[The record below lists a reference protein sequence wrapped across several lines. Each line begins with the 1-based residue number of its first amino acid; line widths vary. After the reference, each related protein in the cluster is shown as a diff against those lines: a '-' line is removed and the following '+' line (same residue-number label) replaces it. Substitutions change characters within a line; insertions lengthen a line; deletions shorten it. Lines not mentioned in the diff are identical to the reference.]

1 MPQNLF
7 KIFDG
12 RNYFWQWDTNQKL
25 VVLDPTVDEVHFS
38 NRDMSH
44 AIPKDVCT
52 DKDGKRVCYIPDVLL
67 TLPKNLVA
75 SAYVTDD
82 NATKTLRSVK
92 FAVRQRPI
100 PADYVTN
107 EDLQFEDFTERLGII
122 EDIIEDSCLV
132 QRFSTIEDAEQ
143 WAKESKDAGAII
155 SVNTG
160 TQWETYVVEDDYNIT
175 PISCDEETIIRDIE
189 ALRQLVGNSSVV
201 NQIEQYI
208 LNLNLPNV
216 YDAKGSAAQA
226 LVDAKEYVNKASSSM
241 QAKLDKEVER
251 AQYEEAAITTTML
264 QINDRATEIQEDV
277 DSLETFVGKLPNSTT
292 AKTIVEYVDA
302 KTEDIASGELVR
314 ELSARIEDAVA
325 NTLTLKVA
333 LADEGENVVA
343 DKSFA
348 EIFNA
353 YNDGRTVCVVY
364 RNGIYPL
371 TLIRNDGVVFG
382 LDDGVTHERIMCRS
396 YGDID
401 TWTYTIEEA
410 IASSYYLGG
419 VRAEPRTDDY
429 TVPVKIGN
437 NGFLYIPEAQEQ
449 AKSDWNVND
458 ETSPAY
464 VKNRTHYRAM
474 QDLVTIDDSN
484 ITLDVD
490 DKLYRKLYEG
500 HTFPNLGETIHI
512 TFNGNTYSFVAHHT
526 DDSYLVFDT
535 MGDTDEELI
544 SGTGTYGFSL
554 SWQEWYGYYS
564 YLYTN
569 VKTVN
574 EFKVVIEH
582 DTYVQLPEEY
592 IAYKPGKIVTGQKFI
607 IDGEE
612 VAAVESAEIFND
624 YGKNIAIGSCSH
636 AEGTSTKA
644 IGYYAHAEGQMTT
657 ASGQTSHA
665 EGAGTTASGTF
676 SHAEGQDTLASGSR
690 AHAEGTDTV
699 ASGVNAHAEGGYA
712 VAGGIDS
719 HAEGHKTIASSDY
732 QHVQGQY
739 NVEDTTGKYAHIIG
753 NGTSDK
759 TRSNAHTIDWN
770 GLGWFKD
777 GVKVGGTGQDDVTA
791 KLLATTEYVDTAVKQ
806 ITGVSSLPGVRVA
819 EVSLLSANW
828 VGDASPYSQVLE
840 LEGITEYS
848 QVDLKPNIQ
857 QLAIFHNKD
866 LSFVTENEDGVVTCY
881 VLGDKPKDDYVMQ
894 VAITEVSV

>member
-1 MPQNLF
+1 MPQNIF
-7 KIFDG
+7 KIYDG
-12 RNYFWQWDTNQKL
+12 RPYFWQWDTNQKL
-25 VVLDPTVDEVHFS
+25 IVLDETVDEVHFS
-38 NRDMSH
+38 NRDMKH

-52 DKDGKRVCYIPDVLL
+52 DKDGRRVCYIPDALL

-82 NATKTLRSVK
+82 NANKTLRSVK

-100 PADYVTN
+100 PADYVTSEN
-107 EDLQFEDFTERLGII
+107 IQFEDFTERLDII
-122 EDIIEDSCLV
+122 EEIIEDSCLV
-132 QRFSTIEDAEQ
+132 QRFNTIEDAEQ
-143 WAKESKDAGAII
+143 WAMEFKSAGTII

-160 TQWETYVVEDDYNIT
+160 TAWESYIVEDNYSIT
-175 PISCDEETIIRDIE
+175 PISCDEEALRKDIE
-189 ALRQLVGNSSVV
+189 ALRTLIGDSSITDK
-201 NQIEQYI
+201 IEQYI
-208 LNLNLPNV
+208 FNLDLPSA

-226 LVDAKEYVNKASSSM
+226 LADAKKYAVESSNSV
-241 QAKLDKEVER
+241 QLNLNEEIKRAKN
-251 AQYEEAAITTTML
+251 EESAITTTVL
-264 QINDRATEIQEDV
+264 QINDRATDIQSDV
-277 DSLETFVGKLPNSTT
+277 DNLEAFVGKLPNGSS
-292 AKTIVEYVDA
+292 AKTIVEYVNA
-302 KTEDIASGELVR
+302 KTESIVSDEAIS
-314 ELSARIEDAVA
+314 ELSARIE
-325 NTLTLKVA
+325 
-333 LADEGENVVA
+333 
-343 DKSFA
+343 
-348 EIFNA
+348 EI
-353 YNDGRTVCVVY
+353 DQ
-364 RNGIYPL
+364 
-371 TLIRNDGVVFG
+371 
-382 LDDGVTHERIMCRS
+382 
-396 YGDID
+396 
-401 TWTYTIEEA
+401 
-410 IASSYYLGG
+410 
-419 VRAEPRTDDY
+419 
-429 TVPVKIGN
+429 KIGS
-437 NGFLYIPEAQEQ
+437 ESSQ
-449 AKSDWNVND
+449 SDWNIND
-458 ETSPAY
+458 ETSSAY
-464 VKNRTHYRAM
+464 IKNRTHYRSM

-500 HTFPNLGETIHI
+500 HTFPNLGETVHI
-512 TFNGNTYSFVAHHT
+512 TFNGNTYSFVASHIG
-526 DDSYLVFDT
+526 DSYLVFDT
-535 MGDTDEELI
+535 MGDTDDELI
-544 SGTGTYGFSL
+544 NGTGTYGFSL

-592 IAYKPGKIVTGQKFI
+592 IAYKPGKIVTGKKFI

-612 VAAVESAEIFND
+612 AVAVESAEIFND
-624 YGKNIAIGSCSH
+624 YGNNIAIGSCSH

-676 SHAEGQDTLASGSR
+676 SHAEGQDTIASGSR

-739 NVEDTTGKYAHIIG
+739 NIEDVAGKYAHIVG

-759 TRSNAHTIDWN
+759 ARSNSHTIDWN

-777 GVKVGGTGQDDVTA
+777 GVKVGGTGQDDTTA
-791 KLLATTEYVDTAVKQ
+791 KLLATKEYVDSVVRQ
-806 ITGVSSLPGVRVA
+806 ITGGSYNPGVRIA
-819 EVSLLSANW
+819 EVNLLSANW
-828 VGDASPYSQVLE
+828 VGDTSPYSQVLE
-840 LEGITEYS
+840 IEGITEYS

-857 QLAIFHNKD
+857 QLAIFHDKD
-866 LSFVTENEDGVVTCY
+866 LAFVTENEDGVVTCY
-881 VLGDKPKDDYVMQ
+881 VLGDKPKDDYVIQ